1 MSIAWIFPGQGT
13 QYVGMGRSLLSVA
26 PEAQATLDEADEALG
41 FKLSALLDEGPAET
55 LTLTENNQP
64 AILTV
69 SVAWARAL
77 LSRGAQPPAGVA
89 GHSLGELS
97 ALVVAGV
104 LAFDDAVRVVR
115 ARGAAMQRAVPSG
128 EGAMAAVAGVNED
141 RLLAI
146 CAAQPG
152 VCELAAMN
160 TPGQLVIAGAT
171 AAVKGAVSAVEA
183 EGGRGTLLNVS
194 APFHCSMLAPAAEAL
209 AEVLTKVTLRPP
221 TVPVLHNVDAAP
233 CADPAEIRARL
244 VAQVTQ
250 PVLWERCLRGLIT
263 RGADRFVEVGPGRTL
278 APMVKKT
285 DRAMDCVSVDRAGAL
300 QTILSWEVR

>member
-209 AEVLTKVTLRPP
+209 AEVLTKVTLKPP

-233 CADPAEIRARL
+233 CADPDEIRARL

-285 DRAMDCVSVDRAGAL
+285 DRAMDCVSVDRAGTL